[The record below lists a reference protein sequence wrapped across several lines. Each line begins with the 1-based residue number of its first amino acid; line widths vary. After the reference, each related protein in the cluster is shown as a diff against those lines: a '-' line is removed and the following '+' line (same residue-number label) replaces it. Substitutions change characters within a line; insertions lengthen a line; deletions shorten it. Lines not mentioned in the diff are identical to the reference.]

1 MNKRILT
8 LIGFVLLGSVF
19 GANADQPVEQPARPN
34 IIYLMT
40 DDQRWDNLGCYGRPE
55 FRTEHIDRLAEQGV
69 AFDNAYYAVSI
80 CMPSRV
86 TALTGRHISSHRCG
100 FTYPHNYTMSHAA
113 MADSYPAVLKR
124 AGYRTGFVGKYGFAI
139 TPDQQWPNNAL
150 PNYDVQENFGP
161 LFDFFAGTGTHV
173 AGGEQQWPEDDLE
186 LSRIYAPQRPKNER
200 TLKTGDAMIRFL
212 ETQPDDQPFCLSVSF
227 LAVKHDNDARDVY
240 PPHAA
245 LFAGVE
251 MPYPANYVEG
261 PNELLPD
268 VVKQHWRGHRLHVQ
282 RTGVREKYQDEVQ
295 DFATQAYTVDQQ
307 VGRLVEKLEE
317 MGVLD
322 NTVIIYTSDNGRFQG
337 SHGLYDKGLLY
348 QESVRAPLVVF
359 DGRLAQEQRGRRL
372 EALYS
377 SVDHASTILG
387 FAGLDAPVSMQGH
400 DFSRLIRGVPG
411 AEHPRDAVLM
421 EHMFLSAMWSGRANK
436 DQASNETRNQELIQ
450 SNQSYRCR
458 GVVTDRWKYFIYHEH
473 TPAIEELYDL
483 QNDPLEQANLAAA
496 PEHKAT
502 LERLRVQ
509 CEQMYSEIAA
519 QP

>member
-1 MNKRILT
+1 MSKLALCIVSFL
-8 LIGFVLLGSVF
+8 LLGGVA
-19 GANADQPVEQPARPN
+19 GANADEPVEQPARPN

-86 TALTGRHISSHRCG
+86 TVLTGRHISSHRCG
-100 FTYPHNYTMSHAA
+100 FSYPNDYTMSHAE
-113 MADSYPAVLKR
+113 MAKSYPAILKE

-139 TPDQQWPNNAL
+139 TPERHQPNTSL
-150 PNYDVQENFGP
+150 PGYDVKANFGP

-173 AGGEQQWPEDDLE
+173 AGGEQQWPEDDEVLA
-186 LSRIYAPQRPKNER
+186 RIYDRQRPKNER

-212 ETQPDDQPFCLSVSF
+212 ETQPADQPFCLSVSF

-251 MPYPANYVEG
+251 MPYPENYVEG

-268 VVKQHWRGHRLHVQ
+268 VVKQNWRGHSLHVQ

-295 DFATQAYTVDQQ
+295 DFATQAYSVDQQ
-307 VGRLVEKLEE
+307 VGRLVVKLDE

-322 NTVIIYTSDNGRFQG
+322 NTIIIYTSDNGRFQG

-348 QESVRAPLVVF
+348 AESVRAPLVVF
-359 DGRLAQEQRGRRL
+359 DGRLAAELRGRRL
-372 EALYS
+372 SAMYS

-387 FAGLDAPVSMQGH
+387 FAGLQAPMSMQGY
-400 DFSRLIRGVPG
+400 DFSRLIMGEPD
-411 AEHPRDAVLM
+411 AKPPRDAVLM
-421 EHMFLSAMWSGRANK
+421 EHLFLTTMRSTRGQTLAEM
-436 DQASNETRNQELIQ
+436 EVRNQSLIT
-450 SNQSYRCR
+450 SNRSYRCR
-458 GVVTDRWKYFIYHEH
+458 GVVTERWKYFIYYEH
-473 TPAIEELYDL
+473 TPVIEELYDL
-483 QNDPLEQANLAAA
+483 QNDPLEQADLAAA
-496 PEHKAT
+496 PEHRAT
-502 LERLRVQ
+502 LERLRVR
-509 CEQMYSEIAA
+509 CEQMYSEIAS